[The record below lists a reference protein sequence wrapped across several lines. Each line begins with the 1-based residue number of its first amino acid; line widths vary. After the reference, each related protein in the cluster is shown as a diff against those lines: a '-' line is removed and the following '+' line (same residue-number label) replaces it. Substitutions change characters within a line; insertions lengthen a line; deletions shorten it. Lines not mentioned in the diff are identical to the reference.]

1 LPLEK
6 NATEAVKSQGDSMSL
21 LKAIPAPVF
30 GELPSDRLD
39 KILRMAILASL
50 AMILYA
56 CIVSDAFEPW
66 TQIIERHE
74 WAAFIVR
81 PSAIWLATGITLL
94 LFRTLLWYRYRPM
107 PPATPED
114 APLLTVIIPA
124 YNEGAMV
131 AQTIESVAAAH
142 YPRERLEIIA
152 VDDGSVDNTWH
163 YIQCAAA
170 RHPSL
175 VSTVHFG
182 KNQGKRAAL
191 EAGFRR
197 ARGEILVTI
206 DSDSVI
212 EPEALL
218 AITGPFRDPRIGAVA
233 GRVGVLNRQ
242 DGLIPRMLHVRF
254 ILSFD
259 FLRAAQ
265 SVFRT
270 VYCTPGALSAY
281 RAEVVRRVLD
291 RWLHQTFLG
300 VRSDIGEDRAL
311 TNYILEQGY
320 DTVYQRSACV
330 HTTVPETYGQLCKM
344 YTRWDRSFL
353 REEWRFARIVWTR
366 PWRWRVIALVDTLVN
381 NLRYPVI
388 YASMGLLV
396 LGIAEDPETLLRI
409 LFAIGLMALLYT
421 LYYLRSQ
428 RSLDFVYG
436 IAYSYFAFFALT
448 WIFPYAVLTVRTRG
462 WLTR

>member
-1 LPLEK
+1 
-6 NATEAVKSQGDSMSL
+6 MSL
-21 LKAIPAPVF
+21 SKTIAIPIF
-30 GELPSDRLD
+30 GELPSDRWD
-39 KILRMAILASL
+39 KILRVAILASL

-66 TQIIERHE
+66 TQLIERHE
-74 WAAFIVR
+74 WAGFIAR

-107 PPATPED
+107 PPATAED

-131 AQTIESVAAAH
+131 AQAIDSVAAAH
-142 YPRERLEIIA
+142 YPHERLEIIA
-152 VDDGSVDNTWH
+152 VDDGSIDNTWH
-163 YIQCAAA
+163 HIQCAAA
-170 RHPSL
+170 RHPNL

-182 KNQGKRAAL
+182 RNQGKRAVL
-191 EAGFRR
+191 EAGIRR
-197 ARGEILVTI
+197 ARGAVLVTI
-206 DSDSVI
+206 DSDSII
-212 EPEALL
+212 ESEALL
-218 AITGPFRDPRIGAVA
+218 AIVGPFRDPRVGAVA

-281 RAEVVRRVLD
+281 RADVVHRVLD
-291 RWLHQTFLG
+291 RWMQQTFLG
-300 VRSDIGEDRAL
+300 VRSDIGEDRAM

-320 DTVYQRSACV
+320 DTVYQRSASV
-330 HTTVPETYGQLCKM
+330 LTNVPVTYDKLCKM
-344 YTRWDRSFL
+344 YMRWDRSFL

-366 PWRWRVIALVDTLVN
+366 PWRWRAVALIDTLVT

-448 WIFPYAVLTVRTRG
+448 WIFPYALLTVRRRG